1 MDSQSPQIHVWV
13 PELISSRGGI
23 QRFSSNLI
31 EALTEIVGR
40 NNVQVMAK
48 NDLPSGMDS
57 DFLPRSSGWGNWPL
71 RLRSL
76 AFMMGVIWLG
86 MRERPR
92 LVITTHLNFGIAG
105 YLLKSVTGIPYWC
118 VAHGIEAWN
127 VDRRLSR
134 LGLQKSDLIL
144 AVSNYTRQRL
154 LTEQPLKAEH
164 VVILPNTVH
173 GEVMRPGPKPD
184 YLMRRHAL
192 TIRNKI
198 ILTVARLAEP
208 ERYKGYDQ
216 VLRAL
221 PAVRDKIPDVK
232 YVLVGE
238 GGDRPRIEALIRD
251 LEIRDAVVLAGGVSA
266 RELPDYYNLCDVF
279 AMPSKG
285 EGFGIVYLE
294 AMACGKPVLAGNND
308 GSSEPLQNGQL
319 GVLVEADSVDEIAK
333 ELTRV
338 LERTY
343 PLDVLYAPDRLREE
357 SLKKFGFV
365 AFKERVANLL
375 EANSR

>member
-1 MDSQSPQIHVWV
+1 
-13 PELISSRGGI
+13 
-23 QRFSSNLI
+23 
-31 EALTEIVGR
+31 
-40 NNVQVMAK
+40 MAK
-48 NDLPSGMDS
+48 NDPASEMVS
-57 DFLPRSSGWGNWPL
+57 DFPRRSAGWGNWPL
-71 RLRSL
+71 RLRTL
-76 AFMMGVIWLG
+76 AFAVGVIWSA
-86 MRERPR
+86 MRDRPR
-92 LVITTHLNFGIAG
+92 LVITTHLNFGILG

-118 VAHGIEAWN
+118 VAHGVEAWN
-127 VDRRLSR
+127 VNRRLSR

-154 LTEQPLKAEH
+154 LAEQPLKAEQL
-164 VVILPNTVH
+164 VILPNTIH
-173 GEVMRPGPKPD
+173 SEAMKPGPKPD

-198 ILTVARLAEP
+198 ILTVARLAES
-208 ERYKGYDQ
+208 ERYKGYDH

-221 PAVRDKIPDVK
+221 PGIRDKIPDVK

-238 GGDRPRIEALIRD
+238 GGDRSRIETLIRD
-251 LEIRDAVVLAGGVSA
+251 LEICDAVILAGGVSA
-266 RELPDYYNLCDVF
+266 RELPDYYNLCNVF

-294 AMACGKPVLAGNND
+294 ALACGKPVLAGNDD

-319 GVLVEADSVDEIAK
+319 GVLVEADSVNEIAK

-338 LERTY
+338 LEGTH
-343 PLDVLYAPDRLREE
+343 PLDVLRAPERLREE

-365 AFKERVANLL
+365 SFKERLAALL
-375 EANSR
+375 ESLAAKAGSGEPGP